1 MKKVSVLND
10 GRVTCNELCPN
21 HLHIKEQIS
30 TSNNLVCAR
39 DFRGDN
45 VFTKAPDDDQVSLS
59 VEDRLFLKLMD

>member
-1 MKKVSVLND
+1 M
-10 GRVTCNELCPN
+10 TCNELCPN